1 MRTASGSVRVSTV
14 ADLRRTPMRVV
25 SVVFSLALL
34 APAAA
39 HAERVVTNDAVGDAE
54 AWTYEQDLQLV
65 PAPQEATADI
75 TRTVAALG
83 NRQLRVTIHFRDLE
97 ARPRHDMVLR
107 IRTPHTTFDVIA
119 ERRLASQPTAELTNP
134 EDDPFACRHLDVG
147 YDGRADVVSVSVP
160 TRCIGSPLWVRVG
173 VKASATPA
181 ADSNPQTAVV
191 SYFDDALRDGGT
203 GRTVRLG
210 ERIRRG

>member
-1 MRTASGSVRVSTV
+1 M
-14 ADLRRTPMRVV
+14 ADLRRTPSRLVALLV
-25 SVVFSLALL
+25 PLVLL

-39 HAERVVTNDAVGDAE
+39 HAEKLVHDDAVGDAE
-54 AWTYEQDLQLV
+54 GWTYEQEFQLV

-97 ARPRHDMVLR
+97 ARPRHDMVVR
-107 IRTPHTTFDVIA
+107 VRTPHTTFDVLA
-119 ERRLASQPTAELTNP
+119 ERQNASRPTVELTNP
-134 EDDPFACRHLDVG
+134 DDDPFACRHLDVR

-160 TRCIGSPLWVRVG
+160 TRRIASPRWVRVG

-181 ADSNPQTAVV
+181 ADPDLQPMVI
-191 SYFDDALRDGGT
+191 SYFDDALREGGT
-203 GRTVRLG
+203 AQIVRLG
-210 ERIRRG
+210 ARIHRG